1 MFNMAFSE
9 THFGSRPQ
17 SVAATL
23 PIHLEPE
30 ARFSGAIGGS

>member
-1 MFNMAFSE
+1 MFSMVFSE
-9 THFGSRPQ
+9 THFGGRPQ

-30 ARFSGAIGGS
+30 AAFFGFNWR